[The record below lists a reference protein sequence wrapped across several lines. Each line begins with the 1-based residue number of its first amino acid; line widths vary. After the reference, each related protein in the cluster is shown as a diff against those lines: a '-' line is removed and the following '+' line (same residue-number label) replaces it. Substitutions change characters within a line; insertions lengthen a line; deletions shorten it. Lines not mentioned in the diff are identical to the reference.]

1 MGSIYS
7 SADAG
12 VNTRTDAPTPVT
24 PQEFAEAY
32 RIGFPMTARLL
43 MKKGLTP
50 DLAVE
55 ISQTAWMKAWEH
67 LAQLRNRD
75 SLLPWV
81 RCIAL
86 NHLRTFVKRSIRWE
100 TLENVAAF
108 HPAVTA
114 RVESERILECCN
126 EKQRTL
132 LARYYLEGLSVRDIA
147 EQDGC
152 SELAIRLKLCRA
164 RKSAQQGLSR

>member
-12 VNTRTDAPTPVT
+12 VNAAMDALTPVT
-24 PQEFAEAY
+24 HEEFAEAY
-32 RIGFPMTARLL
+32 RVGFPVTARLL
-43 MKKGLTP
+43 MKKGLTS

-86 NHLRTFVKRSIRWE
+86 NHLRTFVNRSIKWE
-100 TLENVAAF
+100 TLENVAAV

-114 RVESERILECCN
+114 RVESERILERCN

-132 LARYYLEGLSVRDIA
+132 LTRYYLEGLTTGDIA
-147 EQDGC
+147 KQDGC

-164 RKSAQQGLSR
+164 RKSAQQGLSG